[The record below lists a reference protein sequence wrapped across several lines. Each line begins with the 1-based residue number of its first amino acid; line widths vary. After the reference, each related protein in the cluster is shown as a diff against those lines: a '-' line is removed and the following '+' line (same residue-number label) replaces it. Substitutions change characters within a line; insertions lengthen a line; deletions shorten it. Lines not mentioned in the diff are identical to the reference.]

1 MQVIRSISELQARAD
16 AVRAAGGRLGL
27 VPTMGALHRGHL
39 SLIAVARERADLVC
53 VSIFVNPTQFDDPG
67 DLAAYPRTWESDR
80 EACRAAGVDV
90 LFAPTAREMYPDAA
104 DTFVEVNELSK
115 PLCGATRPGHFRG
128 VTTIVAK
135 LLLAAKP
142 HVAVF
147 GAKDF
152 QQLALIRR
160 MVCDLN
166 IDVEIV
172 GGPTVREPDG
182 LALSSRNLRLDRE
195 GRAQA
200 VVLSRALAAAER
212 AVAAG
217 ECEAEAIRRL
227 ARAELGKAP
236 RARIDY
242 LELRDP
248 DSLALVPDRLVGPTL
263 LALAVFIEPPDRERG
278 SSEAVRLIDNR
289 VLRPGV

>member
-160 MVCDLN
+160 MVRDLN